1 MADKR
6 KPVPAPT
13 RERLEILRSI
23 CVISTTGR
31 EDVPVLFDDKIHT
44 AQTDL
49 STIFITH
56 NSVPENLRG
65 YDDVVFIAL
74 KGQTLHEAGHIK
86 YTVEVDQEY
95 KNWAKRLHGSELTQL
110 IRNLIED
117 SRINFRMSEPYRHGV
132 GENLKDWHRVL
143 GASWVWTERK
153 EIAKMALDAGADW
166 KGVPPKKEIINRF
179 ITIKGLYGRDIEVD
193 ELIKDYFPNIPQEW
207 KDDMDKGAEILR
219 KARTHRIWLKEL
231 FPDAN
236 NLYRIMQKYAPDG
249 VEGGGEGRPKY
260 GGDGGGQ
267 PIDGMPSGEDKPE
280 GRIVKGG
287 GMDAGDWPAPY
298 GKKELEAPTD
308 IVDGVEIEQQK
319 KEEQQVQKT
328 AGKSRGFGAAKGTGE
343 DIEYSRPDEVA
354 YKHRRD
360 ALASIIQRMRNMLKF
375 ESKPK
380 YETIKYRP
388 QGRMMQGILAQ
399 AVVQA
404 RNRPVTDIYSKNTVR
419 YEKSE
424 TTLALVVDFSGSTDF
439 ETMVNTLT
447 IISEVAGMWLPDENW
462 GIFAFS
468 DWFMKIKTFFEQYE
482 TTKYRIGG
490 LNDLVSSDSNVKHR
504 MGGTELGVPL
514 FKVREMFKNIRNKP
528 GNKVCIIV
536 SDFALYGDDPQRS
549 KIQVKRMK
557 REANVETICIV
568 NTREYYMEDAL
579 KKAKDLS
586 KHVVPMPNVGK
597 LAEEFFKVYKKLSYT
612 ENDPMFKRW

>member
-1 MADKR
+1 MAEKR

-13 RERLEILRSI
+13 RERLEILRSV
-23 CVISTTGR
+23 CVISTTNR

-49 STIFITH
+49 SSIYITH
-56 NSVPENLRG
+56 NSIPENLRG
-65 YDDVVFIAL
+65 YDGVVFVAL

-95 KNWAKRLHGSELTQL
+95 KNWAKRLHASELTVL

-117 SRINFRMSEPYRHGV
+117 ARINFRMSEPFRHGV

-153 EIAKMALDAGADW
+153 EIAKLASAAGAGW
-166 KGVPPKKEIINRF
+166 KGVPPQKEIINRF
-179 ITIKGLYGRDIEVD
+179 IAIKGLYGRDAEVD
-193 ELIKDYFPNIPQEW
+193 ELIKDYFPNMPQGW
-207 KDDMDKGAEILR
+207 RDDMNKGAEILR

-249 VEGGGEGRPKY
+249 VEGAGEPRPKY
-260 GGDGGGQ
+260 DGDGGGQ
-267 PIDGMPSGEDKPE
+267 PIDGMPSDEDKPE

-287 GMDAGDWPAPY
+287 GMSTGNWPAPY

-308 IVDGVEIEQQK
+308 LVAGAEAAEKDKEKKLLQK
-319 KEEQQVQKT
+319 AAVRARG
-328 AGKSRGFGAAKGTGE
+328 AGAGPGTGE
-343 DIEYSRPDEVA
+343 DIEYSRPDEAA
-354 YKHRRD
+354 YKRRRD
-360 ALASIIQRMRNMLKF
+360 SLASIIQRMRNMLKF

-380 YETIKYRP
+380 YETIRYRP

-404 RNRPVTDIYSKNTVR
+404 RSRPITDIYSKNTVR

-447 IISEVAGMWLPDENW
+447 IIAEVAGMWLPDENW

-490 LNDLVSSDSNVKHR
+490 LNDLIDPHSKSQHR

-514 FKVREMFKNIRNKP
+514 FKVREMFKKLKQKP

-536 SDFALYGDDPQRS
+536 SDFGLYGDDPKRS
-549 KIQVKRMK
+549 KVQIQRMK
-557 REANVETICIV
+557 KEANVETICIV
-568 NTREYYMEDAL
+568 NEHEYAMQAAL
-579 KKAKDLS
+579 EKAKELS
-586 KHVVPMPNVGK
+586 KHVVPMPNIGK
-597 LAEEFFKVYKKLSYT
+597 LADEFFKVYKRLSYQDS
-612 ENDPMFKRW
+612 DPMFKRW